1 MKEDKDSEYKHIL
14 SSLNILRNVTR
25 IIKIAPFIYTLIY
38 IVFLAM
44 QILGW
49 ESIMPLMESMCYVS
63 PIVIITLFILSHS
76 LKLCFFYRLQCL
88 LSAAPQIFVLI
99 DEYLYEFGTL
109 SVSLA
114 TVFMGTVFLLSMINV
129 YRALKENNYDAK
141 IVSQIHDE
149 LIIKVNDD
157 EKDKVKALVQDIMEH
172 SVDLNVS
179 LKVDGGY
186 AKNWFLAK

>member
-14 SSLNILRNVTR
+14 SSLNIIRNVTR

-44 QILGW
+44 QILGM
-49 ESIMPLMESMCYVS
+49 ENIMSLMESMCYVS

-129 YRALKENNYDAK
+129 YRVFISK
-141 IVSQIHDE
+141 
-149 LIIKVNDD
+149 
-157 EKDKVKALVQDIMEH
+157 
-172 SVDLNVS
+172 
-179 LKVDGGY
+179 
-186 AKNWFLAK
+186 

>member
-1 MKEDKDSEYKHIL
+1 MSAEKDYNYKYVL
-14 SSLNILRNVTR
+14 SSLNILRRVTR
-25 IIKIAPFIYTLIY
+25 VIKVAPFIYTLVY
-38 IVFLAM
+38 IVFMVM
-44 QILGW
+44 QILGM
-49 ESIMPLMESMCYVS
+49 ENIMSLMESMCYVS

-129 YRALKENNYDAK
+129 YRVFISK
-141 IVSQIHDE
+141 
-149 LIIKVNDD
+149 
-157 EKDKVKALVQDIMEH
+157 
-172 SVDLNVS
+172 
-179 LKVDGGY
+179 
-186 AKNWFLAK
+186 